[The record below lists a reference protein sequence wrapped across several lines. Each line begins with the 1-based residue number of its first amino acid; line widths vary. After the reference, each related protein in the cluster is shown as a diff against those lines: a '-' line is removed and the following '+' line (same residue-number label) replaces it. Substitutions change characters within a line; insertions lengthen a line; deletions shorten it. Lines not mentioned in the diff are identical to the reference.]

1 MKKIFILSLISIIT
15 FAQNPHPKYEVRG
28 VWISTVVN
36 IDWPKSRDVE
46 QQKEELITILNYLK
60 DTGINLVN
68 FQVRPECDAMYDSKI
83 EPWSFW
89 LTSWQGKPP
98 LPYYDPLEF
107 AIVEA
112 HKRGMEIHAWF
123 NPYRA
128 ERSVGTFN
136 IAFSHVTNL
145 HPDWTL
151 RFKNLVILNP
161 GIPDVREYNTQ
172 VISDV
177 VRRYDV
183 DGVHLDDYF
192 YPYEGMNDEDITTFQ
207 KYSRGFTDISEWR
220 RDNVNLLMKE
230 IYDSVHTIKP
240 YVKFG
245 ISPFGIWRNGIPEG
259 ITGMDAY
266 NVIYADPLAWLKE
279 KSVDYLTPQLYWQ
292 IGGPQDY
299 ERLMNWWADSVAF
312 YGRHFYPG
320 QALYRQSTDRFPP
333 DEIPNQIKLNRKN
346 FNCQGS
352 IYFTANNF
360 PSNPKGA
367 TDSLKNNYYKY
378 KSLIPP
384 MPWLDSTLP
393 NAVKNLRYARWN
405 STGLTGLTWDFPDA
419 APDGD
424 IANRFV
430 VYYFD
435 KPNVE
440 NTDFEKA
447 ENILEITN
455 ENFLD
460 LEKYQITNKNYFA
473 VTTLDRNWNES
484 TPTNIFQFNEVYYA
498 LQEPIL
504 SSPSNE
510 EKIYDKMV
518 FKWNYQ
524 TNVEFYNL
532 QISLDENFNQIITD
546 EIFIDTFALISNL
559 EGQSIYYWRVT
570 ANNVKDEI
578 NYSTTNS
585 FFTNYP
591 KSVEIE
597 HPKSED
603 IVEVQES
610 LFKWKYNYET
620 NGYQIQ
626 IAKGNV
632 FNKHTIIID
641 KNVTS
646 TSFSPSNLN
655 YEKEYVWRVRAYN
668 DFGFSKW
675 SEPQRIK
682 TEHFGELVQ
691 LENKSKKFY
700 MIQKNL
706 NPKDSITHIEFS
718 IPFRK
723 YVTLKIFNKFGTEIC
738 KIFEK
743 TLQSGIYQLK
753 FNKDKIKT
761 TIDILVLRLT
771 LGKKVIQKYLIK

>member
-1 MKKIFILSLISIIT
+1 MKKIFILCLISIIT
-15 FAQNPHPKYEVRG
+15 FAQYQHPKYEVRG
-28 VWISTVVN
+28 AWISTVVN

-46 QQKEELITILNYLK
+46 KQKQELITILNYLK
-60 DTGINLVN
+60 EAGINLVN

-98 LPYYDPLEF
+98 VPYFDPLEF
-107 AIVEA
+107 AIEEA

-136 IAFSHVTNL
+136 IAFAHVTNL

-161 GIPDVREYNTQ
+161 GIPEVRDYNTK

-192 YPYEGMNDEDITTFQ
+192 YPYDGMKDEDISTFE
-207 KYSRGFTDISEWR
+207 KYSQGIKDIGDWR
-220 RDNVNLLMKE
+220 RHNVSLLMKQ
-230 IYDSVHTIKP
+230 IYDSIKAIKP

-245 ISPFGIWRNGIPEG
+245 ISPFGIWRNGIPQG

-266 NVIYADPLAWLKE
+266 NVIYADPMTWLKD
-279 KSVDYLTPQLYWQ
+279 KSVDYLNPQLYWQ

-299 ERLMNWWADSVAF
+299 ERLMNWWADSIAQ
-312 YGRHFYPG
+312 YGRHFYTG
-320 QALYRQSTDRFPP
+320 NALYRVGDKFNSN
-333 DEIPNQIKLNRKN
+333 EIPNQIKLNRENPK
-346 FNCQGS
+346 CQGNV
-352 IYFTANNF
+352 YFTTNNF
-360 PSNPKGA
+360 ANNPKGV

-384 MPWLDSTLP
+384 MPWLDSTPP
-393 NAVKNLRYARWN
+393 NAVKNLRYDRWN
-405 STGLTGLTWDFPDA
+405 NSGLTGLTWDFPDA

-435 KPNVE
+435 KSNFE

-455 ENFLD
+455 ENYLN
-460 LEKYQITNKNYFA
+460 LEKYQTNNKKYFA

-484 TPTNIFQFNEVYYA
+484 TPSNNFQFDKIYYT
-498 LQEPIL
+498 LQKPIL
-504 SSPSNE
+504 SSPNNE
-510 EKIYDKMV
+510 EKVNDKLI

-524 TNVEFYNL
+524 PNVEFYNL
-532 QISLDENFNQIITD
+532 QISLDKNFEHIIT
-546 EIFIDTFALISNL
+546 EENLIDTFAAISNL
-559 EGQSIYYWRVT
+559 EGQSKYYWRIIV
-570 ANNVKDEI
+570 NNVKDESSYSEI
-578 NYSTTNS
+578 NT
-585 FFTNYP
+585 FFTGYP
-591 KSVEIE
+591 KSVAIE
-597 HPKSED
+597 YPKNGD
-603 IVEVQES
+603 ILQTQEPT
-610 LFKWKYNYET
+610 FKWKYNYET

-626 IAKGNV
+626 IAEGNV
-632 FNKHTIIID
+632 FNKQTIIID

-675 SEPQRIK
+675 SEPQRFW
-682 TEHFGELVQ
+682 TETFGELIQV
-691 LENKSKKFY
+691 ENKSKKFY
-700 MIQKNL
+700 LIQKNFDV
-706 NPKDSITHIEFS
+706 KDTIITIEFS
-718 IPFRK
+718 IPIRK
-723 YVTLKIFNKFGTEIC
+723 YVTLKIFNKFGSEILR
-738 KIFEK
+738 IFENIF
-743 TLQSGIYQLK
+743 QSGIYFLE
-753 FNKDKIKT
+753 FNKNKIDT
-761 TIDILVLRLT
+761 LPDLLTLRLT
-771 LGKKVIQKYLIK
+771 LGKKIIQKYLIK